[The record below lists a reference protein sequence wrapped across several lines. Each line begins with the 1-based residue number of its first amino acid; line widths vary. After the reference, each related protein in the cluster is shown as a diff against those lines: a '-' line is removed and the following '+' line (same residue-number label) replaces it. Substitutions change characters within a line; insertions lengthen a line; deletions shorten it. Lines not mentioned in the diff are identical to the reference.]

1 MAPGPAWMWAVRRR
15 VATASTGVRREGCSE
30 NCYEVVEV
38 PDVPTVVVVELGD
51 VGAEPPAVVVVVL
64 GLVVDGGTVVVVVL
78 LGLVVVVELVVV
90 VDFGGG
96 VVVVVVV
103 VVVSWETG
111 VELDARGGY
120 SRYRAP
126 NPRKA
131 TAMRAVER
139 RTRSRRCSGRLMKP
153 RSPFRFGRSGRSGR
167 GTFAR
172 FVHMGRSR
180 RLASNGF
187 VPSSSVTAPSS
198 FLRPWGAS

>member
-1 MAPGPAWMWAVRRR
+1 MRRR

-30 NCYEVVEV
+30 NSYEVVEV

-103 VVVSWETG
+103 VVVSWDTG
-111 VELDARGGY
+111 VELEASGGY

-131 TAMRAVER
+131 TAMSAVDR

-153 RSPFRFGRSGRSGR
+153 RSPFRFGRSGRD
-167 GTFAR
+167 TFAR

-180 RLASNGF
+180 RLASNGL

-198 FLRPWGAS
+198 FLRPWGAN